1 MAPITCRIKSKPLLT
16 STCKALCTLGC
27 EPLCDLSSYYLSC
40 PRRAMTHYLR
50 LSEPRSPQAL
60 ERAISFA

>member
-1 MAPITCRIKSKPLLT
+1 MAPNTRRIKSKPLLA
-16 STCKALCTLGC
+16 STCKALCALGC
-27 EPLCDLSSYYLSC
+27 EPLRDLSSYHLSC
-40 PRRAMTHYLR
+40 PRRAITHYLR